1 MKPPWITAA
10 CFFAGVCEWT
20 ISPVVAPTTSA
31 PAYFEFVH
39 TKMVRR
45 VRIVGIRVGIIV
57 WKEFLKD
64 GIVGKHVG
72 GGATA
77 GEEFSWWD
85 INFS

>member
-1 MKPPWITAA
+1 
-10 CFFAGVCEWT
+10 
-20 ISPVVAPTTSA
+20 
-31 PAYFEFVH
+31 
-39 TKMVRR
+39 
-45 VRIVGIRVGIIV
+45 V

-72 GGATA
+72 GGGATA